1 MAIYEN
7 EHAVVMTK
15 DDDTR
20 YQLTTFR
27 DAHDRAGGTDVVC
40 AGSATAGDL
49 LTAIKRLSEVVI
61 ANGVKLF
68 AEEFGGNSATLEVV
82 LGAFAVKIRLAREV
96 LDAAAC
102 GCGLDPKDVEVKSWT
117 NK

>member
-7 EHAVVMTK
+7 EHVIVMTK

-20 YQLTTFR
+20 YQITTFR
-27 DAHDRAGGTDVVC
+27 DASDSEGGTEVVC
-40 AGSATAGDL
+40 AGSATAGEL

-68 AEEFGGNSATLEVV
+68 AEEFGGSSATLEVV
-82 LGAFAVKIRLAREV
+82 LGAFAVKRRLIREV

-102 GCGLDPKDVEVKSWT
+102 GCGLDPKELEVKSWA
-117 NK
+117 KK

>member
-7 EHAVVMTK
+7 EHAVVLTRA
-15 DDDTR
+15 DDIR
-20 YQLTTFR
+20 YQLSTFR
-27 DAHDRAGGTDVVC
+27 DATDGTGGTEVVC
-40 AGSATAGDL
+40 AGSATARDL

-68 AEEFGGNSATLEVV
+68 AEEFGGSSATLEVV
-82 LGAFAVKIRLAREV
+82 LGAFSVKRRLIREV

-102 GCGLDPKDVEVKSWT
+102 GCGLDPKELEVKSWA
-117 NK
+117 KK